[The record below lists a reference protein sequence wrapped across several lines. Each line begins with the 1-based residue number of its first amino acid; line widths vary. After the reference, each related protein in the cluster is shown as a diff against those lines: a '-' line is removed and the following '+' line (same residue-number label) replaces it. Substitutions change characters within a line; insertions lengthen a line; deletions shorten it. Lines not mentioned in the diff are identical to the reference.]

1 MSVRCLWEQQGGLCW
16 YCRKRVESCEATVDH
31 VVARSRGGHNGNDNT
46 VMSCRVCNVKK
57 ASRRTHRIKTL
68 GRLNALR
75 ALAGLDLMSANDAGL
90 SADVA
95 VISG

>member
-1 MSVRCLWEQQGGLCW
+1 VNTAQKVVLLGPLCRRREADPVRASEGAQRRQVDLGANV
-16 YCRKRVESCEATVDH
+16 RVGVPTAD
-31 VVARSRGGHNGNDNT
+31 
-46 VMSCRVCNVKK
+46 
-57 ASRRTHRIKTL
+57 RTHRIKTL